1 MRLDADLLGV
11 IDAEAE
17 RRGLSRTEFLE
28 LGARNLLATEDAVS
42 IYGLVDPRSG
52 SLRYVGQSR
61 DPERR
66 LQGHLSG
73 AGAGAKR
80 KREWIQELR
89 DEGSRPILVILD
101 AAPPGQEAD
110 RLEFDW
116 INRMNV
122 VGDLTNERLGPGRR
136 RNLTISFDADFIG
149 QMDSERALTGVSR
162 GVWLEELRH
171 PSPMHKTLAPQTD
184 VSIRAH
190 RPNCGCPVCK
200 PPKKETT

>member
-1 MRLDADLLGV
+1 MRLDADLLAV

-89 DEGSRPILVILD
+89 DEGSRPTLVILD

-122 VGDLTNERLGPGRR
+122 VGDLTNERLGPGMR
-136 RNLTISFDADFIG
+136 RNLTISFDADFIAK
-149 QMDSERALTGVSR
+149 MDARRGAWSRSAYIEALCIDQDLWG
-162 GVWLEELRH
+162 
-171 PSPMHKTLAPQTD
+171 
-184 VSIRAH
+184 
-190 RPNCGCPVCK
+190 PNIPGIPCPCPVCK
-200 PPKKETT
+200 PPKKEKA